1 MIQEAAVSAPGKAIL
16 IGEHAAVYGHPAILA
31 ALSLRLTATVRPKT
45 GAGLRVELPSYGFV
59 REASW
64 DELATR
70 ARERRRRW
78 SAAFENGDGSGFEP
92 VRKPEDLALIA
103 AGELADRAGS
113 RPLPGAALR
122 IDSAIPAG
130 AGCGSSAATAA
141 AVAAALSRASGVSL
155 DPGELRRTALAVER
169 QQHGRPSGVDV
180 EAVMRGGVVWCRG
193 GSDGAGDDLPVDP
206 AGLSGLRLFQS
217 GLPGETT
224 GDMVALV
231 RRLEKRDPLRVRDA
245 LAEIDGATYVARDAL
260 RDGTL
265 DRLAEALRS
274 AERALE
280 SLGVVPDDVARTIRR
295 VEAAG
300 GAAKISGA
308 GGVTGGAGLVLV
320 VFADPDGHRRFEPP
334 ATWQPLAAGLAA
346 PGLRVEVAA

>member
-1 MIQEAAVSAPGKAIL
+1 MIREAAVSTPGKAIV

-31 ALSLRLTATVRPKT
+31 ALSLRLTAVVRPKT
-45 GAGLRVELPSYGFV
+45 GAGLRVELPSYGFA

-64 DELATR
+64 DELAAG
-70 ARERRRRW
+70 ARERRREWR
-78 SAAFENGDGSGFEP
+78 AAFESGDGSGFEP

-103 AGELADRAGS
+103 AGELADRAG
-113 RPLPGAALR
+113 PGSLLGATLR

-130 AGCGSSAATAA
+130 AGCGSSAALAV
-141 AVAAALSRASGVSL
+141 AVAAALARASGLPL
-155 DPGELRRTALAVER
+155 DDAELRRTALAVER

-193 GSDGAGDDLPVDP
+193 GSDGAGEDLRVDP
-206 AGLSGLRLFQS
+206 MGLSGLRMFQS
-217 GLPGETT
+217 GSPEQTT

-245 LAEIDGATYVARDAL
+245 LAAIDGATHVAREAL
-260 RDGTL
+260 RDGL
-265 DRLAEALRS
+265 LERLVEAVRS

-280 SLGVVPDDVARTIRR
+280 SLGVVPENVARAVRR

-308 GGVTGGAGLVLV
+308 GGITGGAGLVLV
-320 VFADPDGHRRFEPP
+320 VFPAPEGHRRFEPP
-334 ATWQPLAAGLAA
+334 TTWKPLAAELAA